1 MSPEWPE
8 SRLGD
13 LNTHTPLLP
22 QQDSAEGLGKEA
34 RRNSVHAVFQGTIT
48 STRAWLQSVFR
59 ERIFYIIS
67 AETVLTFRYRDEI
80 QVKLCWAETRPGGV

>member
-34 RRNSVHAVFQGTIT
+34 RRNSVHAVFQGTIIN
-48 STRAWLQSVFR
+48 TRAWLQSVFR
-59 ERIFYIIS
+59 ERIFNIIG
-67 AETVLTFRYRDEI
+67 ARAVLTFRYTDEI
-80 QVKLCWAETRPGGV
+80 KVKLCWAEMLPGGV